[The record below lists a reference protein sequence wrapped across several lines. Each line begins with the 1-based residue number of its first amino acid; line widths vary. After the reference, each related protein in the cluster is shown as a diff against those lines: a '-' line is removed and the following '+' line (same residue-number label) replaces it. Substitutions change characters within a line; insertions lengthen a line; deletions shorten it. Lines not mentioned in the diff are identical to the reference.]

1 MRPRVTLVLAAVLLC
16 LGLLSPG
23 AAGAAGMKLTSRDLA
38 TAEFRPPFLYL
49 GLGCTGGNFS
59 PSLAWSDA
67 PAATRS
73 FAVTL
78 YDPDAPTGSG
88 WWHWVVYDIPAGVR
102 GLATGAGAPSGLLLP
117 RGAHQARNDYGA
129 PGYGGPCPPAG
140 DKPHRYVFTVYA
152 LDVPSLGVT
161 ANASA
166 ALIGLNL
173 HAHAIAA
180 ASLVI
185 YHGRP

>member
-1 MRPRVTLVLAAVLLC
+1 VRPLATLVLAALL
-16 LGLLSPG
+16 LAAG
-23 AAGAAGMKLTSRDLA
+23 AAGAAGLKLTSRDLA
-38 TAEFRPPFLYL
+38 SAEFRSPFLYS
-49 GLGCTGGNFS
+49 GFGCTGGNFS

-73 FAVTL
+73 FAITL

-88 WWHWVVYDIPAGVR
+88 WWHWVVYDIPARVNA
-102 GLATGAGAPSGLLLP
+102 LPAGAGMASGLFLP
-117 RGAHQARNDYGA
+117 RGARQVRNDFGA

-140 DKPHRYVFTVYA
+140 DKPHRYIFTLYA
-152 LDVPSLGVT
+152 LDVATLGAT

-166 ALIGLNL
+166 ALIGFNL
-173 HAHAIAA
+173 HAHVIAA